1 MSDTAHLIRDHG
13 LIAVVRAPVEDQ
25 LFAWAIAV
33 AKGGIKLL
41 GIPVQYPQVTEVA
54 SDLADEA
61 NLSVG
66 VSGVVSV
73 DQVMVAVAAGAHF
86 VISPVCDIEII
97 HAARAR
103 NLAVIA
109 GAATPTELLR
119 CAGAQPDLVAIHP
132 ATGLGGPDYVKS
144 LKEDFPD
151 LLLAAAGGV
160 DVEAAP
166 AYLEAGAA
174 CAIVDRG
181 VFPDDADPAAA
192 EVITMRALALTE
204 VCSEVLGSER
214 ISMTEILT
222 RPPPA

>member
-1 MSDTAHLIRDHG
+1 VGETADLIRDHG
-13 LIAVVRAPVEDQ
+13 LVAVVRAPVEKQ
-25 LFAWAIAV
+25 LFDWAIAV

-41 GIPVQYPQVTEVA
+41 GIPVGYPEVTEVA

-66 VSGVVSV
+66 VCGIVSAE
-73 DQVMVAVAAGAHF
+73 QVAVAVAAGAHF
-86 VISPVCDIEII
+86 VISPVCDVEII

-103 NLAVIA
+103 GLAVVA

-119 CAGAQPDLVAIHP
+119 CAGAEPDLIAIHP
-132 ATGLGGPDYVKS
+132 AAGLGGPNYLKS
-144 LKEDFPD
+144 LTDDFPD
-151 LLLAAAGGV
+151 LSLAAAGGV
-160 DVEAAP
+160 DVESAP
-166 AYLEAGAA
+166 SYLEAGAVA
-174 CAIVDRG
+174 AIVDRG
-181 VFPDDADPAAA
+181 VFPEADDPAAA

-204 VCSEVLGSER
+204 VCSEVLGRER

>member
-1 MSDTAHLIRDHG
+1 VSDTAHLIRDQG
-13 LIAVVRAPVEDQ
+13 LVAVVRAPVEDQ
-25 LFAWAIAV
+25 LFDWAIAV

-41 GIPVQYPQVTEVA
+41 GVPVQYPQVTEVA

-73 DQVMVAVAAGAHF
+73 EQVMVAVAAGAHF
-86 VISPVCDIEII
+86 IISPVCDVEII

-103 NLAVIA
+103 GLAVIA
-109 GAATPTELLR
+109 GAATPTEILR
-119 CAGAQPDLVAIHP
+119 CAGARPDLIAIHP
-132 ATGLGGPDYVKS
+132 AAHLGGPAYLKS
-144 LKEDFPD
+144 LTDDFPD
-151 LLLAAAGGV
+151 LSLAAAGGV

-174 CAIVDRG
+174 CAIVERG
-181 VFPDDADPAAA
+181 VFPEADDPAAA

-204 VCSEVLGSER
+204 VCSEVMGSER